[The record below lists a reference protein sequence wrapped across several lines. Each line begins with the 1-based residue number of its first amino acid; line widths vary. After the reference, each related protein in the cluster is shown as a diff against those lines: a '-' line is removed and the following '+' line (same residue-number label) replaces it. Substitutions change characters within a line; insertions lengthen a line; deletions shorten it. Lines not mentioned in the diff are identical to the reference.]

1 MTIFSIAPVDAALG
15 SFGAFERRIQLL
27 SVTYS
32 DGFAR
37 SISHNERPP
46 AKPA

>member
-1 MTIFSIAPVDAALG
+1 MTIFSIAPVGATLG
-15 SFGAFERRIQLL
+15 SFGAIERRFQLL
-27 SVTYS
+27 SVAYS